1 MPAYRLGLIERSTG
15 RGVAVTILAETEAA
29 ARRAAMR
36 DGWLIGEVRRLPDRG
51 EAGDVQPTSVKWRR
65 LRAWVRVVLVPL
77 FVALVALFIGFFFSP
92 L

>member
-1 MPAYRLGLIERSTG
+1 MPEYRVEQIERSTG
-15 RGVAVTILAETEAA
+15 ERRTRSVLAPSDGEA
-29 ARRAAMR
+29 RKRAMC
-36 DGWLIGEVRRLPDRG
+36 DGWLLGDVQQLSDRG

-77 FVALVALFIGFFFSP
+77 FVALVALFIGLFLSP